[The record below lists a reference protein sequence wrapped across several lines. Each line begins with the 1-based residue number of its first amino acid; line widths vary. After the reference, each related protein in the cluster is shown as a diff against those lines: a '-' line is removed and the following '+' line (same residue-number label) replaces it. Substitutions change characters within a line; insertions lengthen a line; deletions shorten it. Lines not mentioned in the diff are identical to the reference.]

1 MDVIIRTMEAVD
13 VDEVVDIEREAFS
26 PLWPGTS
33 FRRQLNNRYSA
44 YLVAAENV
52 DGENDLPAIIED
64 EAGSKETFR
73 NRLVRIARNV
83 VSKSTTVNSDG
94 NKLAGYVGVWF
105 QGNESHVTEIAV
117 REECRGQGIGELL
130 LIGGVRAATKNG
142 STVVTLEVRVSNFI
156 AQRLYE
162 KYGFSTAGIRKG
174 YYSDNR
180 EDALIMTTNPIHTS
194 EYRSKFIELQ
204 ELFIKR
210 RGEIEILD

>member
-1 MDVIIRTMEAVD
+1 MDVILRTMGAED
-13 VDEVVDIEREAFS
+13 VDEVINIEREAFS

-52 DGENDLPAIIED
+52 EDVDDLPAIMED
-64 EAGSKETFR
+64 EADSKETFR

-83 VSKSTTVNSDG
+83 VSKSTIANSHG
-94 NKLAGYVGVWF
+94 HKLSGYVGIWF
-105 QGNESHVTEIAV
+105 QGNESHITEIAV
-117 REECRGQGIGELL
+117 REEYRGQGIGELL
-130 LIGGVRAATKNG
+130 LIGSILAATRNG
-142 STVVTLEVRVSNFI
+142 STVVTLEVRMSNFI

-204 ELFIKR
+204 ELFTKR
-210 RGEIEILD
+210 RGKIEILD